1 MSTQESMGE
10 KYQHFTKA
18 HPYIATLGEA
28 AVVFAA
34 GRVIRKTGDALGVP
48 LGNGR
53 AGDTKRESF
62 LQEHPIL
69 SASLALVWAPVSE
82 EIVFREIPAR
92 LRERKGS
99 NEQETHR
106 SKLAWAG
113 LFAAAH
119 VGSRKVPLPQFVDGL
134 YLTKVHEERG
144 LGPAIAAHGLINA
157 LAAVEYIAKKKR
169 SN

>member
-1 MSTQESMGE
+1 MSTHESMGE

-34 GRVIRKTGDALGVP
+34 GRVMRKAGDALDIP
-48 LGNGR
+48 LGNSREGNK
-53 AGDTKRESF
+53 KREAF
-62 LQEHPIL
+62 LQEHPVL
-69 SASLALVWAPVSE
+69 SAGLALVVAPVSE
-82 EIVFREIPAR
+82 EIVFRDIPAR
-92 LRERKGS
+92 LRERKGLGQ
-99 NEQETHR
+99 QETRR

-119 VGSRKVPLPQFVDGL
+119 AGPRKVPLPQFADGL
-134 YLTKVHEERG
+134 YLTQVHEKRG